1 MKKANKSLGAIM
13 LIAGTAMGAATLALP
28 LCLSQAGLLATLLLF
43 GVTWVMMYWS
53 GLILGE
59 VALAQPVGTSF
70 VTMAEGG
77 LGRYG
82 STLAWLS
89 YGVLLL
95 TLLMAYYTGIATLVD
110 FNNVFFDKPIFGS
123 TLVALVVWLIL
134 YMGTSF
140 IDALNRLMLYV
151 LVIVMAWMLIIL
163 AFRMRLS
170 SWIWLPLEFTNISYA
185 LPIVVTGFGFQVVVP
200 SIRNYLD
207 DQKKVFPHVVYWG
220 SIIPLLLYL
229 IWTIGLI
236 TGLDIQELSS
246 MYHTNDHAINVLM
259 HDVIHKW
266 MMNTFIF
273 AAIVSSLLGVS
284 LSFADFIA
292 DAFKFKPNFWIAGF
306 AAMIPWVL
314 MQLFPAAFVEI
325 LRFGG
330 FIVAILNVLLP
341 CLMLLIQRK
350 HYPQN
355 KHIAP
360 PNQVVYIVMLFA
372 VVVMICEWL

>member
-1 MKKANKSLGAIM
+1 MKQANKPLGAIM

-43 GVTWVMMYWS
+43 GVTWLMMYWS

-59 VALAQPVGTSF
+59 VALAQPAGTSF
-70 VTMAEGG
+70 VTMAENS

-82 STLAWLS
+82 YTLAWMS

-95 TLLMAYYTGIATLVD
+95 TLLMAYYTGIATLID
-110 FNNVFFDKPIFGS
+110 FNNAFFDHVIIGS
-123 TLVALVVWLIL
+123 TIVAVMVWLIL
-134 YMGTSF
+134 YMGTAF
-140 IDALNRLMLYV
+140 IDALNRVMLYV
-151 LVIVMAWMLIIL
+151 LIIVMAAMLFVL
-163 AFRMRLS
+163 AFRMQLS
-170 SWIWLPLEFTNISYA
+170 SWLWLPLNWSSISYA

-207 DQKKVFPHVVYWG
+207 DQKKSFDYVILWG
-220 SIIPLLLYL
+220 SLIPLMLYL

-292 DAFKFKPNFWIAGF
+292 DAFKLKPSLLTTGLAAIVPWI
-306 AAMIPWVL
+306 L
-314 MQLFPAAFVEI
+314 MQLFPAAFMEI

-341 CLMLLIQRK
+341 CLMLLKQRK
-350 HYPQN
+350 FHPKKKQ
-355 KHIAP
+355 IAP
-360 PNQVVYIVMLFA
+360 ANEIIYVVIIFA
-372 VVVMICEWL
+372 VVVMVCEWL